1 MNNVLKYSLSLLLAA
16 GLIWWNFRDANFAQL
31 WSDLSKA
38 DVKWIFV
45 SAALTFVAHGSR
57 AIRWRM
63 LLEPLGHRPSV
74 YHTNLAVWFGYFAN
88 FLVPRA
94 GEVSRCAT
102 LQRTDG
108 VPFEKSFGT
117 VVAERVFD
125 VLSLLVLI
133 GLNFLLEFD
142 RLSGFFID
150 FFKNKLGGS
159 SSENGVSELQI
170 ALGLI
175 FLGSAVLVGLF
186 AFNRSFRE
194 RLLQNALIAKIWGF
208 VQGLLAGVLS
218 IKQLKSPG
226 WFLFHTLLIWSMYYL
241 MSYTLF
247 FALPQSENLGPLAG
261 LTILVMGAIG
271 MATPTPGGIGPF
283 HILVGN
289 VAVLYGLTAPDG
301 QLLAT
306 FIQGSQMLTV
316 LLVGGVAFLLTLAV
330 RRAPS
335 VGHKDS

>member
-1 MNNVLKYSLSLLLAA
+1 MKNILKYSLSLLLAA
-16 GLIWWNFRDANFAQL
+16 GLLWWNFRNADFDQL
-31 WSDLSKA
+31 WHDLAKA
-38 DVKWIFV
+38 DLRWILV

-63 LLEPLGHRPSV
+63 LLEPLGYRPSV
-74 YHTNLAVWFGYFAN
+74 YHTNLAVWFGYFSN

-125 VLSLLVLI
+125 MLSLLVLI
-133 GLNFLLEFD
+133 GLNFVLEFD
-142 RLSGFFID
+142 RLSQFFIQ
-150 FFKNKLGGS
+150 FFSSKLGASG
-159 SSENGVSELQI
+159 GVSWLQLSLL
-170 ALGLI
+170 AVVLAGMALLGL
-175 FLGSAVLVGLF
+175 FV
-186 AFNRSFRE
+186 FNLKFRE
-194 RLLQNALIAKIWGF
+194 RLLQNALIAKVWGL
-208 VQGLLAGVLS
+208 VEGLWAGVMS
-218 IKQLKSPG
+218 IRQLRSPG
-226 WFLFHTLLIWSMYYL
+226 WFLFHSVLIWTMYYF

-247 FALPQSENLGPLAG
+247 FALPQSENLGMLAG

-316 LLVGGVAFLLTLAV
+316 LLVGGIAFLLTLSAKKET
-330 RRAPS
+330 AT
-335 VGHKDS
+335 HQA